1 MLTQALTKA
10 SGMTTSQ
17 AINNRLIIEAKRD
30 LSFSGKSI
38 EEIAFDLGFIDQNY
52 FSRFF
57 KKLASST
64 PQNFR
69 KAYAETSV

>member
-1 MLTQALTKA
+1 MKA
-10 SGMTTSQ
+10 TGMTTSQ

-30 LSFSGKSI
+30 LSFSSKSI
-38 EEIAFDLGFIDQNY
+38 EEIGFDLGFDNQLY

-69 KAYAETSV
+69 KAYAEISI